1 MDDDCALLEALHE
14 AWAALGLYLL
24 RHGDCHRAS
33 CAARVA
39 ELLSEAIEAQEV
51 LHRGQS

>member
-1 MDDDCALLEALHE
+1 MDNDCALLEALHE
-14 AWAALGLYLL
+14 AWAALARYLARNHDL
-24 RHGDCHRAS
+24 RRAS

-51 LHRGQS
+51 VHRDQS